1 MHDEQQP
8 DAPGEQVDPA
18 QRSSH
23 SPDEAVVDEGIDTG
37 QTHTSE
43 PDPAI
48 GESIEESPA
57 EGFDPDAPSGT

>member
-57 EGFDPDAPSGT
+57 EGFDADAPSGT

>member
-1 MHDEQQP
+1 MHDEHQS
-8 DAPGEQVDPA
+8 DAPGEHVDPT
-18 QRSSH
+18 RRESR
-23 SPDEAVVDEGIDTG
+23 SPDDAVVDEGIDTG

-43 PDPAI
+43 PDPSI